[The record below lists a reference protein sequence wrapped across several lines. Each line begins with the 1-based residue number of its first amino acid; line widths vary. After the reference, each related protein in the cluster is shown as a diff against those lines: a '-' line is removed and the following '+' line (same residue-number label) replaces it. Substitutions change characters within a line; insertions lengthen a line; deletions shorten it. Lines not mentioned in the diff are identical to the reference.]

1 MKLREDEAKIV
12 WAFYYQEKS
21 FQEVLQELQ
30 IWMKK
35 RYFAQLTRIGF
46 EYITFERKKPTR
58 LKT

>member
-1 MKLREDEAKIV
+1 MKLRADEAKIV

-21 FQEVLQELQ
+21 CQEVLQELQ
-30 IWMKK
+30 IWMEK
-35 RYFAQLTRIGF
+35 RYFAQLTRTGS